1 MTSQENQRSRI
12 LQVEQL
18 VKCYL
23 SGSAILTII
32 DKLDLIVRSGEK
44 IAITGPSGCGKT
56 TLLNLIGGMDEADS
70 GRILFQ
76 GENLSCKQPKELA
89 RFRNEEIGFVFQFH
103 HLLPEF
109 SSVENVMMP
118 LLLRRQ
124 SSAKAQMVA
133 SALLKQLGLGDRLY
147 HRPGELSGG
156 EQQRVALARSLVGE
170 PRLLL
175 ADEPTGNLDTKTSHD
190 IHLLLVKVHETFNL
204 TSIIVTHDPH
214 LSSLCDQVW
223 NLDSGRLDRV
233 A

>member
-1 MTSQENQRSRI
+1 MTNQENQRSRI

-124 SSAKAQMVA
+124 SSAKAQMAA
-133 SALLKQLGLGDRLY
+133 STFLKQLGLGDRLY

-156 EQQRVALARSLVGE
+156 EQQRVALARSLIGK

-175 ADEPTGNLDTKTSHD
+175 ADEPTGNLDTKTSQD
-190 IHLLLVKVHETFNL
+190 IHHLLVKVHETFNL

-214 LSSLCDQVW
+214 LASLCDQVW
-223 NLDSGRLDRV
+223 NLDSGRLERV
-233 A
+233 V